1 MCFQILSIKYRPA
14 NIDPKLFVQ
23 YIVQIYCNL
32 LMKCQ
37 KSTFN
42 YVFGDLQVSLEWQP
56 VKKLTRIKLLSP
68 LIAPIRR
75 LNSLFEEVHLNI
87 FNF

>member
-1 MCFQILSIKYRPA
+1 
-14 NIDPKLFVQ
+14 
-23 YIVQIYCNL
+23 
-32 LMKCQ
+32 MKCQ
-37 KSTFN
+37 KSTFD

-56 VKKLTRIKLLSP
+56 VKKLTRIKLLSL